1 MVRVDQSGSQETS
14 GSLQARGTSSGS
26 LLAWAILALLGWGEE
41 HVHGVDQTLLEG
53 VKGLTRGQR

>member
-14 GSLQARGTSSGS
+14 GSLQARETSSES

-41 HVHGVDQTLLEG
+41 HVHGVDQTRLEG
-53 VKGLTRGQR
+53 ARGLTRDQR